1 MTAKKKMGLIIS
13 LVLIVTLIG
22 IVVKNEFANDQTFN
36 ALIKKEDGTE
46 QIAYETKLVRFDK
59 SETTLEDYKGKILVL
74 NFWAS
79 WCGPCINE
87 APDLNEFYKKKP
99 KNVEFLA
106 INMTSKE
113 KGVESVEKF
122 ADQYNIK
129 FPIFLDEKGLLLKSF
144 EIMGYPT
151 TIIID
156 TDGVVQYRVQ
166 GEVNQDELN
175 ELVSQL

>member
-1 MTAKKKMGLIIS
+1 MAAKKKIGLIIS

-22 IVVKNEFANDQTFN
+22 IVVKNEFADDETIT

-46 QIAYETKLVRFDK
+46 QIVYETKLVGLDH
-59 SETTLEDYKGKILVL
+59 SETTLEDYKDKILVL

-87 APDLNEFYKKKP
+87 APDLNEFYKKKL

-113 KGVESVEKF
+113 KGIESVEKF
-122 ADQYNIK
+122 ADQYHIK
-129 FPIFLDEKGLLLKSF
+129 FPIFLDEQGLLLKSF

-156 TDGVVQYRVQ
+156 ADGVVQYRIQ
-166 GEVNQDELN
+166 GEVNQDQLN